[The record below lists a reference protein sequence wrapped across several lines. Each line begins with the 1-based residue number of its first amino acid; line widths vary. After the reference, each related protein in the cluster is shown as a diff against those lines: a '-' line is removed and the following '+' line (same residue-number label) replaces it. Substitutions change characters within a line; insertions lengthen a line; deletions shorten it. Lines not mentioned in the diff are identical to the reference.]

1 MAFNFFGALGAFS
14 RALPGYVQGERMA
27 VQDNWNDLNQYN
39 KVQSG
44 QIQNAWDE
52 AVFNPRLTREYDQA
66 AMSNIGVAD
75 STQNYF
81 LNSLNRGRAYRQS
94 YRDAGWDD
102 VLSDMNNM
110 ARLGSAYR
118 TSERA
123 LFPQDYGFGGANM
136 GSLAQLS
143 RLYGAQNQN
152 PYQSTMNIPSVMY

>member
-102 VLSDMNNM
+102 VLGDMNNM

-123 LFPQDYGFGGANM
+123 LFPQDYGFGGADM

-152 PYQSTMNIPSVMY
+152 PYQSTMSIPSVMY

>member
-44 QIQNAWDE
+44 QIQNAW
-52 AVFNPRLTREYDQA
+52 EYDQA

-102 VLSDMNNM
+102 VLGDMNNM

-123 LFPQDYGFGGANM
+123 LFPQDYGFGGADM